1 MPTVTFAFVMI
12 IALNVVIWI
21 GIGVAVVV
29 VARHILGPRPDESE
43 KILRERLARGEIS
56 QADFE
61 NVQRILRH

>member
-1 MPTVTFAFVMI
+1 MPSVTFAFVMI
-12 IALNVVIWI
+12 IVLNVVIWI

-29 VARHILGPRPDESE
+29 VARHVLGPRADDSE

-61 NVQRILRH
+61 TVQRILRH